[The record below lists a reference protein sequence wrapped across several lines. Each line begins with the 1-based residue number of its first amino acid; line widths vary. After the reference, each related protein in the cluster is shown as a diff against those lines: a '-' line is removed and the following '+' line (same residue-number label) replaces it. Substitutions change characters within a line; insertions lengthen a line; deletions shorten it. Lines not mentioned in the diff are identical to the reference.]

1 MFDFVPTLLYGAL
14 VLGVLVF
21 VHELGHF
28 LVAKWLGVRV
38 ISFSIGMGPRLFG
51 FRSGDTD
58 YRISLLP
65 LGGFVRMAGDNPEEE
80 RTGEKG
86 EFLEQ
91 PWWGRALI
99 VAAGP
104 GANLVFAVLLFFA
117 LYTIGYSESDYR
129 ARVDRVAA
137 GSTAERVGLRHGDA
151 FVSWEGHPAA
161 TMGQLLD
168 AVAGTLDARKAG
180 PDPVPVVL
188 ERSGA
193 RVSLSV
199 ARKDVETFPQGLQ
212 WDAGTTIG
220 NVLIGLPAY
229 SAGLRDGD
237 QILEVNGKAVRN
249 WNELASSVRGFPDR
263 DVRFLVRRAE
273 QTFTV
278 TAHTTPDGYIGVSPV
293 EQVTVQRSFPP
304 PKAAQ
309 YALLKTWQTTLQ
321 IYGGLWSFVSN
332 PVRLRTTVAGPI
344 AIAQVA
350 SQQAS
355 GGFDRLVGFAAF
367 ISLALMAMNLLPIPI
382 LDGGHIFFAIVEGVR
397 RKPLSLRTQL
407 ASQRVGLIVLVGL
420 VIFSFYNDLS
430 RVSQR
435 KRAEEDI
442 SRRMTAPSPPDT
454 AGGAAAH

>member
-1 MFDFVPTLLYGAL
+1 MFDFLPTLLYGAL

-51 FRSGDTD
+51 FRGGDTD

-80 RTGEKG
+80 RAGEKG

-168 AVAGTLDARKAG
+168 AVAGTLDAKAG

-188 ERSGA
+188 DRSGA

-199 ARKDVETFPQGLQ
+199 PRKDVDTFPQGLQ

-237 QILEVNGKAVRN
+237 QILEVNGKGVRN
-249 WNELASSVRGFPDR
+249 WNELASTVRGFPDR

-304 PKAAQ
+304 AKAAQ
-309 YALLKTWQTTLQ
+309 YALLKTGQTTLQ
-321 IYGGLWSFVSN
+321 IYGGLWSFVTN

-397 RKPLSLRTQL
+397 RKPLSLKTQL

-442 SRRMTAPSPPDT
+442 SRRMTAPTSPDT

>member
-1 MFDFVPTLLYGAL
+1 MFDFLPTLLYGAL

-38 ISFSIGMGPRLFG
+38 VSFSMGMGPRLFG
-51 FRSGDTD
+51 FRKGDTD

-80 RTGEKG
+80 RTGERG

-129 ARVDRVAA
+129 ARVDRVQA
-137 GSTAERVGLRHGDA
+137 GSVAERTGLRHGDA
-151 FVSWEGHPAA
+151 FVSWNGQPAA

-168 AVAGTLDARKAG
+168 AVSATLDEKKVAA
-180 PDPVPVVL
+180 PVGFVV
-188 ERSGA
+188 ERGGERA
-193 RVSLSV
+193 TLTVPRGDV
-199 ARKDVETFPQGLQ
+199 AAFPRGLQ

-237 QILEVNGKAVRN
+237 QVLEVNGAAVRN
-249 WNELASSVRGFPDR
+249 WNELASTVRAHPDQ

-273 QTFTV
+273 RTFSV
-278 TAHTTPDGYIGVSPV
+278 TAHTTPDGFIGVSPV

-304 PKAAQ
+304 LKSAQ

-321 IYGGLWSFVSN
+321 IYEGLWSFVTN

-350 SQQAS
+350 NQQAS

-382 LDGGHIFFAIVEGVR
+382 LDGGHIFFSLIEGIR

-420 VIFSFYNDLS
+420 VMFSFYNDLS

-442 SRRMTAPSPPDT
+442 SKRMTAPAPADT
-454 AGGAAAH
+454 ASSGAATP

>member
-1 MFDFVPTLLYGAL
+1 MFDFLPTLLYGAL

-58 YRISLLP
+58 YRVSLLP

-80 RTGEKG
+80 RTGETG

-91 PWWGRALI
+91 AWWGRALI

-137 GSTAERVGLRHGDA
+137 ASTAERVGLRHGDA

-168 AVAGTLDARKAG
+168 AVSGTLDAKAG

-193 RVSLSV
+193 KVTLSV
-199 ARKDVETFPQGLQ
+199 PRKDVDTFPQGLQ

-249 WNELASSVRGFPDR
+249 WNELASTVRGFPDH

-293 EQVTVQRSFPP
+293 EQVTVRRSFPP

-309 YALLKTWQTTLQ
+309 YALLKTGQTTLQ
-321 IYGGLWSFVSN
+321 IYAGLWSFVTN

-382 LDGGHIFFAIVEGVR
+382 LDGGHIFFALVEGIR
-397 RKPLSLRTQL
+397 RRPLSLKTQL

-442 SRRMTAPSPPDT
+442 SRRMTAPTSPDT
-454 AGGAAAH
+454 AGGAATH

>member
-1 MFDFVPTLLYGAL
+1 MLDFLTVLFYGAL
-14 VLGVLVF
+14 VLGVLVL

-38 ISFSIGMGPRLFG
+38 LSFSMGMGPRLFG
-51 FRSGDTD
+51 FRKGDTD

-80 RTGEKG
+80 RSGDKA

-99 VAAGP
+99 VFAGP
-104 GANLVFAVLLFFA
+104 GANLVFALVLYFA
-117 LYTIGYSESDYR
+117 LFTIGYSESDYR
-129 ARVDRVAA
+129 ARVDRVEPNSVAA
-137 GSTAERVGLRHGDA
+137 QVGLEHGDA
-151 FVSWEGHPAA
+151 FVTWNGATA
-161 TMGQLLD
+161 TTMGQLLD
-168 AVAGTLDARKAG
+168 AVSATLDRKAG
-180 PDPVPVVL
+180 PDPVPFLV
-188 ERSGA
+188 ERHGA
-193 RVSLSV
+193 QVPLHVPR
-199 ARKDVETFPQGLQ
+199 AEIEAFTRGFE

-237 QILEVNGKAVRN
+237 QILAVDGARVRN
-249 WNELASSVRGFPDR
+249 WNDLASSVRAHPDH
-263 DVRFLVRRAE
+263 DVSLTVRRE
-273 QTFTV
+273 EREFTV
-278 TAHTTPDGYIGVSPV
+278 TAHTTPDGFIGVSPV
-293 EQVTVQRSFPP
+293 EQVTVRRSFPP
-304 PKAAQ
+304 LRSAQ
-309 YALLKTWQTTLQ
+309 YAGLKTWQTTAQ
-321 IYGGLWSFVSN
+321 IYGGLWSFVTN

-382 LDGGHIFFAIVEGVR
+382 LDGGHILFAILEGIR
-397 RKPLSLRTQL
+397 RKPISLRAQL
-407 ASQRVGLIVLVGL
+407 SAQRIGLIVLVGL
-420 VIFSFYNDLS
+420 VVFAFYNDLS

-442 SRRMTAPSPPDT
+442 TKRLTAPASPDS
-454 AGGAAAH
+454 AGAATP